1 MSNSAE
7 LGQGVEGFR
16 VEERKSEEFR
26 VALFLYGLKGGWS
39 SFVAPRG
46 LQAADGV
53 QPSKR

>member
-7 LGQGVEGFR
+7 LGQGVERFR

-39 SFVAPRG
+39 SFVALRG
-46 LQAADGV
+46 LQATDGV
-53 QPSKR
+53 LPSKR